1 MRRSRVQCGDPK
13 IGDGN
18 NHTTSGHKTETAFS
32 HHNVIDKQA
41 PVLPDTRVM
50 AVLLCYLRYQKVLLM
65 FIEATVP
72 GHCYCVH
79 ATDNDSIL
87 VPLMRQTKQ
96 RC

>member
-1 MRRSRVQCGDPK
+1 MFSVVIRK
-13 IGDGN
+13 LEME
-18 NHTTSGHKTETAFS
+18 TTTRPQATRQRLPSLFS